1 MKFVRKVDKNP
12 KLIVS
17 KILALV
23 KGHVALDRQ
32 AKLTYVIHFPAK
44 RVCQLQHKYN
54 EYHEDHD
61 HYANVKEQ
69 RHYNNLKQ
77 SK

>member
-1 MKFVRKVDKNP
+1 MKANKMKFVRKAVKNP

-32 AKLTYVIHFPAK
+32 AKLTICHSALHVRISP
-44 RVCQLQHKYN
+44 LPIQHILSSLRKF
-54 EYHEDHD
+54 
-61 HYANVKEQ
+61 
-69 RHYNNLKQ
+69 
-77 SK
+77 